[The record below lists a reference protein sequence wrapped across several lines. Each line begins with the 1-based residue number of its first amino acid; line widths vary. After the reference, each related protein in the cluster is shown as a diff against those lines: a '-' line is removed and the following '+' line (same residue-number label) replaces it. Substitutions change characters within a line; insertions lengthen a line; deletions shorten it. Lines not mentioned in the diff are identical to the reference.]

1 MIDPKY
7 YSAITEYD
15 KERTMREQW
24 EEGYIEGML
33 EVLTDLVNDGIIT
46 LAQAAEKA
54 HMTVAEFEEKTGL
67 KA

>member
-1 MIDPKY
+1 MIDSNY
-7 YSAITEYD
+7 FSAITEYD
-15 KERTMREQW
+15 EERTMREQW

-33 EVLTDLVNDGIIT
+33 EVLTGLINDGVIT
-46 LAQAAEKA
+46 IAQTAEEA